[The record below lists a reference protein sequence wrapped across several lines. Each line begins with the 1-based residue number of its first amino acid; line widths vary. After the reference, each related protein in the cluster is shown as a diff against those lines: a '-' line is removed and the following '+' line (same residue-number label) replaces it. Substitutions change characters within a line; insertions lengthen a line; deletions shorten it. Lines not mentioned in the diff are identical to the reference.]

1 MNKLWNVHTQDHI
14 HKVHQFSVKN
24 TETPQTW
31 HQSVK
36 HRTKH
41 LLSFYSMLI
50 LLFQKKKKGKI
61 YMNFKSIQNSSIC
74 LLKSLPMLLKLYY
87 NYYHQKLS

>member
-50 LLFQKKKKGKI
+50 LLFQKKKKRKNI
-61 YMNFKSIQNSSIC
+61 YEFQIDPK
-74 LLKSLPMLLKLYY
+74 
-87 NYYHQKLS
+87 